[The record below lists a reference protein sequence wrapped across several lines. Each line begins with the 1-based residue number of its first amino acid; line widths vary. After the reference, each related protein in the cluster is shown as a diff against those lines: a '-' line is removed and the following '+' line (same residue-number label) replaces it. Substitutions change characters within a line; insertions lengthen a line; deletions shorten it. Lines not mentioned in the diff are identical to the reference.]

1 MAASQ
6 FSSSVVVSLKDSD
19 KRCIYIYSLTYGE
32 HEKGLLSLLTNMED
46 PDFYCLWTE

>member
-1 MAASQ
+1 MH
-6 FSSSVVVSLKDSD
+6 
-19 KRCIYIYSLTYGE
+19 IYSLTYGE

>member
-6 FSSSVVVSLKDSD
+6 FSSSVGL
-19 KRCIYIYSLTYGE
+19 RQEMHIYSLTYGE